1 MADNRKRLSEL
12 PSSTNTDGLYTLG
25 VDAQN
30 EGVKIP
36 LGDIVNSVRK
46 PATDAQTAAANAVKA
61 ANEAKAQASNAQ
73 SNANTAIERAG
84 TAKSTAE
91 SAQQTAREAV
101 NAANSAIDSAGAANE
116 TAQNALDTA
125 QAALDATSSTSEGT
139 KDLIAPRLFIN
150 AQMLLGLSGD
160 STLATVIGL
169 LAAHKDA
176 AMIKQQGVVITFLGE
191 SGWEC
196 WQFVWRLRAGQVR
209 PPLDMDMFIRPTSWK
224 KFGGSATV
232 GNCYNVTVDEPKAQ
246 GYYTLE
252 EAIAK
257 TYEKGYTN
265 IGIQITFSIADKSW
279 KTYQYIGGDNSEE
292 NFKNPGNWLDLAGM
306 TAGAETLINV
316 DALCGPCVS
325 ATYYTLEYAIAAIV
339 ALKAS
344 TGIDYAKSG
353 LVITYQTGEHSF
365 ETMQFQSTVG
375 NFGEAALW
383 KPFGNGGGST
393 IETKDEPSE
402 GGKDA
407 FSTGGAYTSIPADI
421 QINTDTE
428 GVVKMQLVNAG
439 GEAVGNE
446 RQFAVGTGGGGQTGL
461 ILEITPK
468 ESPLYGQ
475 ANGTLIAECAITLK
489 NGADFES
496 GIVEKVELYDR
507 DTNQLLET
515 YRLNK
520 ATSAD
525 KETFDFAF
533 DVSRYFTLASQRKFR
548 FIAYDDSDRTASRN
562 INVTAV
568 DLTIKS
574 EQTLNYTASTAI
586 PVGSQS
592 AKTLPMYR
600 FPNNASD
607 KGILCTTEIFIAGQW
622 KTLGT
627 ATVTDSFAHSIT
639 IDPKNCCGSVLT
651 HGAYPLR
658 IHGEDIASGVVGNY
672 LHTAVMVVDS
682 SNTTPIVV
690 SRWYSEKQNGE
701 VKQYESISIDFA
713 AYSTANSQVSVDIV
727 ETIGNV
733 QTVKRSTLASRNT
746 TYNYSQRVQGHK
758 TDGSVTI
765 GLTAKIGSVA
775 SEKATFKVSGSLLNI
790 ESVSAQLILD
800 MDMSTRSNADSD
812 KTITDSGY
820 TLTVTGSNYATN
832 GFVKDTFGKEEYGT
846 ESDTGIMALRI
857 AENVK
862 GTLNYPM
869 FNVSSIETNGAAI
882 QFRVRTKHVADDSAR
897 LISCIGNGIGF
908 YLTSK
913 HVVFTTDN
921 AATVAHT
928 ATGDLK
934 DDTLT
939 DIAIV
944 IKPTSQAPYAG
955 IGVVELYL
963 DGELSGS
970 CYYEQGAFS
979 RHATPITFDGTH
991 GDLYLYNIRAWET
1004 YYSFEQSFNNY
1015 LLKVT
1020 DSEAM
1025 IREYDMNNVM
1035 ASQAAEGKPARSIPQ
1050 MSALLDRGI
1059 PCLVMCK
1066 SKSTEDVP
1074 DNYPDYLEGL
1084 NGDKKTSRLLDW
1096 YFYIPQPWRNI
1107 IIEDLP
1113 TTNQGTTSSMRP
1125 IKNKKGKTK
1134 KARVRMMYDRD
1145 YILANYPEHIAEYDF
1160 LADLASKKLIQIT
1173 PGSTPTNIFCI
1184 KVDYSES
1191 GGANNGASTNLY
1203 NDLSR
1208 ALGSKYMTPAQNA
1221 YTGEYELNPCI
1232 SSIPCALYRTDPNSP
1247 DATSPSY
1254 GYFHAKGNLN
1264 HDKGDAGVFGFEK
1277 VSGYNKDCLNYGDFT
1292 ELIAE
1297 RNQTLAQFAAT
1308 LDKSAWNTEEIH
1320 VLSEF
1325 CGPNHKVFRYLNGAW
1340 TETTGTMTY
1349 SGGRWRIVGDVVNPV
1364 ENYELR
1370 AYNALDWFQGVNTV
1384 DDMLTPDDKGKPI
1397 WLTYFES
1404 RYPDD
1409 DALNEAYEDGR
1420 KVPYTL
1426 FKWLEWC
1433 QKCNQNLTAADG
1445 NITIDG
1451 ESVSGTRENRL
1462 RKFQREL
1469 HKVANV
1475 HSMIMYHVFT
1485 DYLAAVDQ
1493 RAKNMML
1500 GFYLDPDGVV
1510 RAYLNH
1516 LYDGDTILG
1525 SDNDCGLTIPAE
1537 LDPNNDPNGYYQGHD
1552 SVLFTQLAKADYI
1565 WLSPY
1570 TGASDTNDQ
1579 TKTVTVASVAAAMRT
1594 VQLANGLRPFSP
1606 QGIAKYWITDRLQKW
1621 PKLVSS
1627 YDGIR
1632 KYIENSVSNDNYF
1645 FALHGLSIQRLQDFV
1660 ATRFRYRDGFYQCGD
1675 TFASAMQMRC
1685 TGTNMSVTITAAK
1698 PGFFGIGVDQANA
1711 ARESVYLNAGESA
1724 TLHTGNT
1731 NLGGGVMLYIFGA
1744 DRIGELDIRN
1754 ATPKQQ
1760 GWDISQ
1766 LTLLK
1771 KLIIGG
1777 ANHTPA
1783 TNTGEELATLNLG
1796 QLPFLEELDVRNFPI
1811 LSIDATYCPRLKT
1824 LRASGS
1830 KMQSFTPAQTSPI
1843 DTLQLPGTMTSL
1855 TFVNLPNLSYP
1866 NGGLSIDGFSKV
1878 TRLQLAGC
1886 AKIDDFAMLQAVVN
1900 GGAALAEI
1908 SVSNIEANADATI
1921 LNKLKAAGTKGLG
1934 SDLDSGCDGISG
1946 TWILTKLIEDSELS
1960 ALQSYFKH
1968 GDVGLTIH
1976 NAQFTG
1982 VVFDDTVNDPQNIT
1996 NLDNGTTGE
2005 TYQPSGHIVRIYN
2018 AMTPLVGK
2026 LDTATGKW
2034 VGKRMSRTN
2043 YHNLADET
2051 EFDYKDELGEG
2062 RDAMILCPDLWYKGV
2077 NDFKNQKKYIFWS
2090 SLENEPISTAR
2101 NIRRARLAD
2110 IVTNSNK
2117 AIQSANLTLGE
2128 GTLESEGAVVDM
2140 PNYNVYRLDV
2150 SGMKQ
2155 VRWPGLNH
2163 SIVGAVF
2170 TNEDGI
2176 AVGTFNLA
2184 ISNPMF
2190 DFVDGDYVF
2199 CDVPEN
2205 AKYLHFTSKAAN
2217 TELEAIA
2224 VDSSAIEAIEPDWVF
2239 NKAWLGGI
2247 YQASIDALM
2256 QMRSVSNAHINV
2268 GTNTHTTSN
2277 EWVYDED
2284 GRVKNIPVGTL
2295 NYSNKD
2301 RQNIAMCR
2309 GAGFQV
2315 FDYEMSKLMAILWY
2329 SLNGTRDVQLKCGYG
2344 RGAGG
2349 TTGYMDNIGFADSVR
2364 TGSNNGCKCLGFE
2377 SFYGCTWE
2385 VMDNVAVNVVSWKS
2399 YLKNRG
2405 VEIPADPLDAVWHI
2419 YDPLTKTERTVQ
2431 GVKDSGYCIGRV
2443 KHGRHC
2449 DIIASKCTSDNSKWA
2464 LNYCDGNYYS
2474 NSRCRVVGRSSS
2486 VAVAYGGI
2494 AYAVAD
2500 YASSDASSSYAARL
2514 AFRGEIEITE

>member
-1 MADNRKRLSEL
+1 
-12 PSSTNTDGLYTLG
+12 
-25 VDAQN
+25 
-30 EGVKIP
+30 
-36 LGDIVNSVRK
+36 
-46 PATDAQTAAANAVKA
+46 
-61 ANEAKAQASNAQ
+61 
-73 SNANTAIERAG
+73 
-84 TAKSTAE
+84 
-91 SAQQTAREAV
+91 
-101 NAANSAIDSAGAANE
+101 
-116 TAQNALDTA
+116 
-125 QAALDATSSTSEGT
+125 
-139 KDLIAPRLFIN
+139 
-150 AQMLLGLSGD
+150 
-160 STLATVIGL
+160 
-169 LAAHKDA
+169 
-176 AMIKQQGVVITFLGE
+176 
-191 SGWEC
+191 
-196 WQFVWRLRAGQVR
+196 
-209 PPLDMDMFIRPTSWK
+209 
-224 KFGGSATV
+224 
-232 GNCYNVTVDEPKAQ
+232 
-246 GYYTLE
+246 
-252 EAIAK
+252 
-257 TYEKGYTN
+257 
-265 IGIQITFSIADKSW
+265 
-279 KTYQYIGGDNSEE
+279 
-292 NFKNPGNWLDLAGM
+292 
-306 TAGAETLINV
+306 
-316 DALCGPCVS
+316 
-325 ATYYTLEYAIAAIV
+325 
-339 ALKAS
+339 
-344 TGIDYAKSG
+344 
-353 LVITYQTGEHSF
+353 
-365 ETMQFQSTVG
+365 
-375 NFGEAALW
+375 
-383 KPFGNGGGST
+383 
-393 IETKDEPSE
+393 
-402 GGKDA
+402 
-407 FSTGGAYTSIPADI
+407 
-421 QINTDTE
+421 
-428 GVVKMQLVNAG
+428 
-439 GEAVGNE
+439 
-446 RQFAVGTGGGGQTGL
+446 
-461 ILEITPK
+461 
-468 ESPLYGQ
+468 
-475 ANGTLIAECAITLK
+475 
-489 NGADFES
+489 
-496 GIVEKVELYDR
+496 
-507 DTNQLLET
+507 
-515 YRLNK
+515 
-520 ATSAD
+520 
-525 KETFDFAF
+525 
-533 DVSRYFTLASQRKFR
+533 
-548 FIAYDDSDRTASRN
+548 
-562 INVTAV
+562 
-568 DLTIKS
+568 
-574 EQTLNYTASTAI
+574 
-586 PVGSQS
+586 
-592 AKTLPMYR
+592 
-600 FPNNASD
+600 
-607 KGILCTTEIFIAGQW
+607 
-622 KTLGT
+622 
-627 ATVTDSFAHSIT
+627 
-639 IDPKNCCGSVLT
+639 
-651 HGAYPLR
+651 
-658 IHGEDIASGVVGNY
+658 
-672 LHTAVMVVDS
+672 
-682 SNTTPIVV
+682 
-690 SRWYSEKQNGE
+690 
-701 VKQYESISIDFA
+701 
-713 AYSTANSQVSVDIV
+713 
-727 ETIGNV
+727 
-733 QTVKRSTLASRNT
+733 
-746 TYNYSQRVQGHK
+746 
-758 TDGSVTI
+758 
-765 GLTAKIGSVA
+765 
-775 SEKATFKVSGSLLNI
+775 
-790 ESVSAQLILD
+790 
-800 MDMSTRSNADSD
+800 
-812 KTITDSGY
+812 
-820 TLTVTGSNYATN
+820 
-832 GFVKDTFGKEEYGT
+832 
-846 ESDTGIMALRI
+846 
-857 AENVK
+857 
-862 GTLNYPM
+862 
-869 FNVSSIETNGAAI
+869 
-882 QFRVRTKHVADDSAR
+882 
-897 LISCIGNGIGF
+897 
-908 YLTSK
+908 
-913 HVVFTTDN
+913 
-921 AATVAHT
+921 
-928 ATGDLK
+928 
-934 DDTLT
+934 
-939 DIAIV
+939 
-944 IKPTSQAPYAG
+944 
-955 IGVVELYL
+955 
-963 DGELSGS
+963 
-970 CYYEQGAFS
+970 
-979 RHATPITFDGTH
+979 
-991 GDLYLYNIRAWET
+991 
-1004 YYSFEQSFNNY
+1004 
-1015 LLKVT
+1015 
-1020 DSEAM
+1020 
-1025 IREYDMNNVM
+1025 
-1035 ASQAAEGKPARSIPQ
+1035 
-1050 MSALLDRGI
+1050 
-1059 PCLVMCK
+1059 
-1066 SKSTEDVP
+1066 
-1074 DNYPDYLEGL
+1074 
-1084 NGDKKTSRLLDW
+1084 
-1096 YFYIPQPWRNI
+1096 
-1107 IIEDLP
+1107 
-1113 TTNQGTTSSMRP
+1113 
-1125 IKNKKGKTK
+1125 
-1134 KARVRMMYDRD
+1134 
-1145 YILANYPEHIAEYDF
+1145 
-1160 LADLASKKLIQIT
+1160 
-1173 PGSTPTNIFCI
+1173 
-1184 KVDYSES
+1184 
-1191 GGANNGASTNLY
+1191 
-1203 NDLSR
+1203 
-1208 ALGSKYMTPAQNA
+1208 
-1221 YTGEYELNPCI
+1221 
-1232 SSIPCALYRTDPNSP
+1232 
-1247 DATSPSY
+1247 
-1254 GYFHAKGNLN
+1254 
-1264 HDKGDAGVFGFEK
+1264 
-1277 VSGYNKDCLNYGDFT
+1277 
-1292 ELIAE
+1292 
-1297 RNQTLAQFAAT
+1297 
-1308 LDKSAWNTEEIH
+1308 
-1320 VLSEF
+1320 
-1325 CGPNHKVFRYLNGAW
+1325 
-1340 TETTGTMTY
+1340 
-1349 SGGRWRIVGDVVNPV
+1349 
-1364 ENYELR
+1364 
-1370 AYNALDWFQGVNTV
+1370 
-1384 DDMLTPDDKGKPI
+1384 
-1397 WLTYFES
+1397 
-1404 RYPDD
+1404 
-1409 DALNEAYEDGR
+1409 
-1420 KVPYTL
+1420 
-1426 FKWLEWC
+1426 
-1433 QKCNQNLTAADG
+1433 
-1445 NITIDG
+1445 
-1451 ESVSGTRENRL
+1451 
-1462 RKFQREL
+1462 
-1469 HKVANV
+1469 
-1475 HSMIMYHVFT
+1475 
-1485 DYLAAVDQ
+1485 
-1493 RAKNMML
+1493 
-1500 GFYLDPDGVV
+1500 
-1510 RAYLNH
+1510 
-1516 LYDGDTILG
+1516 
-1525 SDNDCGLTIPAE
+1525 
-1537 LDPNNDPNGYYQGHD
+1537 
-1552 SVLFTQLAKADYI
+1552 
-1565 WLSPY
+1565 
-1570 TGASDTNDQ
+1570 
-1579 TKTVTVASVAAAMRT
+1579 MRT

-2256 QMRSVSNAHINV
+2256 QMRSVSNTHING

-2474 NSRCRVVGRSSS
+2474 NSRCRVVGRSSYYGD
-2486 VAVAYGGI
+2486 AYGGI
-2494 AYAVAD
+2494 AYASAYNASSVAD
-2500 YASSDASSSYAARL
+2500 SDRAARL